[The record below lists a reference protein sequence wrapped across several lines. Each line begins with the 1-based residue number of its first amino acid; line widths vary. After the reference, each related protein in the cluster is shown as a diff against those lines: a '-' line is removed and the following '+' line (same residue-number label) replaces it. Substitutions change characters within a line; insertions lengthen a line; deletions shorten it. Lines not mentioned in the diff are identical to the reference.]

1 VSVRRRGPPTILRAL
16 GPRLGLLLGGVLA
29 LVAAQAVRAAPL
41 PRLAWPPPKLDHP
54 IVVRVGAP
62 GTLKLDPSRDYVI
75 RMPNHPL
82 VGPGGLVVE
91 GGHDVV
97 LIGGTI
103 EVPQLGPDA
112 SIDRRR
118 GLYLIDQT
126 GTIHVEGVHIDGAGL
141 SEGIDLSE
149 PLGATVQLENIRIG
163 RLRARDEVHWT
174 DNHPDLVQTWS
185 GPAVLRIDGLSG
197 VTDYQGLFLAPNQ
210 FPPQVPM
217 RSVDLRRI
225 NIVSAHACTCV
236 LLWNASPFPV
246 ITASNVWLEP
256 TRGRSLASVLWPK
269 TAAWPG
275 ARLGMPTTGPFVPD
289 GSVGVGYRTP
299 GYVSARR

>member
-1 VSVRRRGPPTILRAL
+1 LNVGVRSRGHAIAACAVAL
-16 GPRLGLLLGGVLA
+16 LTGGLLALA
-29 LVAAQAVRAAPL
+29 LSPQAGVAGL
-41 PRLAWPPPKLDHP
+41 PRLAWAPPRLVDP
-54 IVVRVGAP
+54 ITVRVGAP

-75 RMPNHPL
+75 RMPRHP
-82 VGPGGLVVE
+82 VTGPGGLVIS

-97 LIGGTI
+97 LVGGTI
-103 EVPQLGPDA
+103 EIPQLGPDA
-112 SIDRRR
+112 SIEARR
-118 GLYLIDQT
+118 GLYLADQT
-126 GTIHVEGVHIDGAGL
+126 GTIHVEGIHIEGAGL

-149 PLGATVQLENIRIG
+149 PLGAIVQLENIRID

-210 FPPQVPM
+210 FAPQVPM
-217 RSVDLRRI
+217 RSIDVRRV

-236 LLWNASPFPV
+236 LLWNASPFPA
-246 ITASNVWLEP
+246 IAASDVWLAP

-269 TAAWPG
+269 STAWPG
-275 ARLGMPTTGPFVPD
+275 ARLGVPPTGPFVPA
-289 GSVGVGYRTP
+289 GTVGVGYRTP
-299 GYVSARR
+299 GYVNARR